1 MATSR
6 KIRDD
11 ELIERYLEP
20 DPNSGDPAEWRLKE
34 RGVPVWVLIA
44 FLSPDE
50 SNADQVANAYRLMPE
65 EMAAAQA
72 YYHQNKWIIDARN
85 LSNDM
90 A

>member
-6 KIRDD
+6 KLSDD
-11 ELIERYLEP
+11 ELIQQYLEP
-20 DPNSGDPAEWRLKE
+20 DPNTGDPAEWRLKE

-44 FLSPDE
+44 FLKPDE
-50 SNADQVANAYRLMPE
+50 SNAAQVAIDYRLSAE

-72 YYHQNKWIIDARN
+72 YYRRNKWIIDARN
-85 LSNDM
+85 LSNSM